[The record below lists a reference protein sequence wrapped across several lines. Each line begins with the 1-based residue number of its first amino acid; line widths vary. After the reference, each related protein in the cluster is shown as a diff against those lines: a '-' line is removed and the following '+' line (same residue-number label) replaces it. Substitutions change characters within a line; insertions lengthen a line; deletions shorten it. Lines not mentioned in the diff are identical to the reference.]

1 MRQNGADA
9 EQGATFSVIDPAYPS
24 DRQIIYLDVAKPRAL
39 IIIQKA
45 SQEAGDLT
53 EKVRSYISDNL
64 KLKTEIPA
72 IALQDDGSL
81 RGGQKDEKDVLAPQ
95 AHLIDQ
101 MPGLVI
107 GPDDIPTLSF
117 TSGSEGRLVYFLP
130 ANSDPKQL

>member
-1 MRQNGADA
+1 MVLNG
-9 EQGATFSVIDPAYPS
+9 EMLYPS

-45 SQEAGDLT
+45 SQDAGDLT

-72 IALQDDGSL
+72 IALQDDGNL

-117 TSGSEGRLVYFLP
+117 TSGSEGRLVYFFS
-130 ANSDPKQL
+130 ANSDPKRLQIHPGVNVF